1 MLLKLFCRLPL
12 SQQEV
17 DHPHRNKISP
27 LQSSGAIAE
36 LKNESLHLRH
46 PAMELSHVSRVQRE
60 ANSPSFVPSS
70 AVAHKPEMALTH
82 LKGPQVIS
90 GPPPPA
96 ASGPSQMRP
105 DLKME
110 HTEHR
115 SVDTVKL
122 LTVSIHTQDV
132 NPSVTLVIRDS
143 YCSFSLTVSVLEQQA
158 TGRQIGGARIEEKV
172 ILCKCLA
179 MRLKS

>member
-1 MLLKLFCRLPL
+1 M
-12 SQQEV
+12 
-17 DHPHRNKISP
+17 
-27 LQSSGAIAE
+27 QSSGAIAE

-46 PAMELSHVSRVQRE
+46 QAMELSHVSRVQRE

-70 AVAHKPEMALTH
+70 AVAHKPEMALSH

-96 ASGPSQMRP
+96 ASSLSQMRP
-105 DLKME
+105 EVKME

-122 LTVSIHTQDV
+122 LTVCDHADKMLLKKIISSANFNLHVGILQILL
-132 NPSVTLVIRDS
+132 SK
-143 YCSFSLTVSVLEQQA
+143 TVYKE
-158 TGRQIGGARIEEKV
+158 RIN
-172 ILCKCLA
+172 I
-179 MRLKS
+179 